1 MTRLRLFDSGSAVD
15 AEGAASLLFGTPPNT
30 VPYRRRGWPYATSMI
45 VHAIV
50 TTSLVILVRHFTQP
64 PPSPPL
70 PPPQENRTVA
80 HAFVYSG
87 FRVDHRR
94 PRGVRKTQH
103 SANALVVAAGD
114 TAPAPLP
121 PARDESRVPETSAIV
136 EDTPVRTVFD
146 PPIPAGNARMTGRH
160 GDPRETDF
168 GTASASV
175 RASPAAEIRSG
186 GFGDGSALGVRTGSS
201 LSQGRAGLDGPGE
214 GDGAIPPRIQEPL
227 PIPEYPPEART
238 RRLQGVVVLDVMLDA
253 RGKPHV
259 RGVLSDRLGF
269 GIEEAAANA
278 AERLKFIP
286 ARQSGRSVD
295 AIVQVRVTFTLTG
308 VVATVVTGGA

>member
-1 MTRLRLFDSGSAVD
+1 MTSLRLFERDSAAA
-15 AEGAASLLFGTPPNT
+15 AEGRPSGLFERGPHSAR
-30 VPYRRRGWPYATSMI
+30 YRLRGWPYATSMI

-50 TTSLVILVRHFTQP
+50 MTSLVILVRHFTEP
-64 PPSPPL
+64 PPSPPPL
-70 PPPQENRTVA
+70 PAPERTVA
-80 HAFVYSG
+80 HAFVFSG
-87 FRVDHRR
+87 LRVDHRR
-94 PRGVRKTQH
+94 PRGVRKTQR
-103 SANALVVAAGD
+103 STNAPVAVVGDAG
-114 TAPAPLP
+114 PAPQP
-121 PARDESRVPETSAIV
+121 SARDESRVQETTAIV
-136 EDTPVRTVFD
+136 EDAPVRTAFD
-146 PPIPAGNARMTGRH
+146 PPIQAGNARMTGRH
-160 GDPRETDF
+160 GDPRETAF
-168 GTASASV
+168 GTASPSV

-186 GFGDGSALGVRTGSS
+186 GFGDGSAVGVSTGSS
-201 LSQGRAGLDGPGE
+201 LSQARAGLDGDGE
-214 GDGAIPPRIQEPL
+214 GDGAMPPRIQEPL

-238 RRLQGVVVLDVMLDA
+238 RRLQGVVVLDVMLDS

-308 VVATVVTGGA
+308 GVATVVTGGA

>member
-1 MTRLRLFDSGSAVD
+1 MTSLRLFERDSAAA
-15 AEGAASLLFGTPPNT
+15 AEGRPSGLFESWPHSAR
-30 VPYRRRGWPYATSMI
+30 YRLRGWPYATSMI

-50 TTSLVILVRHFTQP
+50 MTSLVILVRHLTQTP
-64 PPSPPL
+64 PPPL
-70 PPPQENRTVA
+70 PSQEIRTVA

-94 PRGVRKTQH
+94 PRGVRKTQR
-103 SANALVVAAGD
+103 STNAAVVVAGD
-114 TAPAPLP
+114 TAPPPLP
-121 PARDESRVPETSAIV
+121 PARNESRAPETAAIV
-136 EDTPVRTVFD
+136 EDTPLRTAFD
-146 PPIPAGNARMTGRH
+146 PPIQAGNARMTGRH

-175 RASPAAEIRSG
+175 RASPAAEIRAG
-186 GFGDGSALGVRTGSS
+186 GFGDGSAVGVRTGSS
-201 LSQGRAGLDGPGE
+201 LSQARAGLDGDGE
-214 GDGAIPPRIQEPL
+214 GDGATPPRIQEPL

-308 VVATVVTGGA
+308 GVATVVTGGA